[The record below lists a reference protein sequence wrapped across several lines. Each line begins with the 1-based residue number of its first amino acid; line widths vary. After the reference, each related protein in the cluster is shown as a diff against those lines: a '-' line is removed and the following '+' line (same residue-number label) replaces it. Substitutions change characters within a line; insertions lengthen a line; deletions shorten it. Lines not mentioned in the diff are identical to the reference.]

1 MRTRLTVAR
10 PLALALALALALG
23 LAACGR
29 GAGGQGPGSGGGGG
43 TGATGG
49 TGAEAADCEAAR
61 AHVSQLYRADAGEQ
75 HAGKEPAVIDGIVA
89 DNTAMVMTECTRDP
103 GRVARCA
110 GAARSAAELERTC
123 LAPLDDEGTEG
134 DRFKSR

>member
-1 MRTRLTVAR
+1 MRTRLS
-10 PLALALALALALG
+10 LALALAFG

-29 GAGGQGPGSGGGGG
+29 GAGGQGPGSGGTGGG
-43 TGATGG
+43 TGG
-49 TGAEAADCEAAR
+49 TVAEAADCEAAR